1 MSTYSTISDRTAY
14 LPELPLR
21 AIVPTRARFAVRP
34 INAHPAQMTQS
45 LVSWPQMG
53 MASARSA
60 VSIQQHQGG
69 RIVGFGGCDV
79 TDNKFSTRVGP
90 PSCSPPV

>member
-21 AIVPTRARFAVRP
+21 AIVPTRARLAVRP
-34 INAHPAQMTQS
+34 THAHTPQMTQ
-45 LVSWPQMG
+45 VSWPQMG
-53 MASARSA
+53 MASASGI
-60 VSIQQHQGG
+60 STQHDQGG
-69 RIVGFGGCDV
+69 RIVGIGGCDV

>member
-21 AIVPTRARFAVRP
+21 AIVPTRARLAVRP
-34 INAHPAQMTQS
+34 IYAHPAQLTQ
-45 LVSWPQMG
+45 VSWPQMG
-53 MASARSA
+53 MASAWSEI
-60 VSIQQHQGG
+60 STQHDQGG
-69 RIVGFGGCDV
+69 RIVGIGGCDV

>member
-21 AIVPTRARFAVRP
+21 AIVPTRARLAVRP
-34 INAHPAQMTQS
+34 THAQPAQMTQ
-45 LVSWPQMG
+45 VSWPQMG
-53 MASARSA
+53 MASARSEI
-60 VSIQQHQGG
+60 STQHDQGG
-69 RIVGFGGCDV
+69 RIVGIGGCDV

>member
-21 AIVPTRARFAVRP
+21 AIVPTRARLAVRP
-34 INAHPAQMTQS
+34 INAHPAQMT
-45 LVSWPQMG
+45 LVSWPQVG
-53 MASARSA
+53 MASARSEF
-60 VSIQQHQGG
+60 STQNDQGG
-69 RIVGFGGCDV
+69 RIVGIGGCDV